1 MIDTG
6 LKNFTAEVI
15 ESDKPVLVDFWSHQ
29 CPPCRQQLPILTQL
43 SNDGFKV
50 AKVLI
55 DDEPE
60 LAVHYGVTALPT
72 LMLFKGG
79 EPIDKLIGLQRY
91 ETLVKFFNKAA

>member
-6 LKNFTAEVI
+6 LKNFTTEVI

-29 CPPCRQQLPILTQL
+29 CPPCRQQLPILEKL

-60 LAVHYGVTALPT
+60 LAVHYGVNALPT

>member
-6 LKNFTAEVI
+6 LKNFKQEVI

-29 CPPCRQQLPILTQL
+29 CPPCRQQLPILAQL
-43 SNDGFKV
+43 SNEGYKV

-60 LAVHYGVTALPT
+60 LAVHYGVSALPT

-79 EPIDKLIGLQRY
+79 VKIDQLIGLQSKA
-91 ETLVKFFNKAA
+91 TLVKFFQKAA